1 MLESGQLSRIWNKWR
16 ATPNK
21 VKVKSCLT
29 IWMNLKDCLG
39 TGVSALGPETV
50 SSIFYILALAG
61 FLSGLILLAEIV
73 YK

>member
-29 IWMNLKDCLG
+29 FWMILKDCFG